1 MMKHG
6 SGMRKIL
13 YLFCVLCFTILSFA
27 ACAKRDNHRNSIHD
41 VYLYTDKFSEPQDD
55 NYGYSA
61 KLESDGYNAKIYI
74 SAKDGSIQETVIHVD
89 AGFVDSYAERLFLDM
104 KDDGF
109 GVLLSGGSPGAGTMG
124 KMLYITEDGW
134 STYEAVDISSQ
145 IKPYPRHIAMLSREI
160 GYIGGDRRDASTL
173 YRTVD
178 GGRTWSEVAIG
189 NNTRNAFAPI
199 EGEDGKYYEL
209 IEIMTDESEKSAYN
223 LYESYDG
230 LEWERLKNFSLN
242 SDISGYYYADGRIYF
257 VCRDGIVY
265 AMEL

>member
-1 MMKHG
+1 MIKHG
-6 SGMRKIL
+6 RVMRKIL
-13 YLFCVLCFTILSFA
+13 YLFCILCFTSLALA
-27 ACAKRDNHRNSIHD
+27 ACAKRDSYRNNIHY
-41 VYLYTDKFSEPQDD
+41 VYLYTDKFSMPQND

-61 KLESDGYNAKIYI
+61 KFESDGYNAEIYI
-74 SAKDGSIQETVIHVD
+74 STKDGSIQETVINVD
-89 AGFVDSYAERLFLDM
+89 AGFADSLFLNM
-104 KDDGF
+104 KDDSF
-109 GVLLSGGSPGAGTMG
+109 GVLLSCGSPGAGVMG

-145 IKPYPRHIAMLSREI
+145 IKPYPRNIAMLSREI

-189 NNTRNAFAPI
+189 NNTRDAFAPI

-209 IEIMTDESEKSAYN
+209 IEIMTDEPEKSAYN

-257 VCRDGIVY
+257 VCRDGTVH